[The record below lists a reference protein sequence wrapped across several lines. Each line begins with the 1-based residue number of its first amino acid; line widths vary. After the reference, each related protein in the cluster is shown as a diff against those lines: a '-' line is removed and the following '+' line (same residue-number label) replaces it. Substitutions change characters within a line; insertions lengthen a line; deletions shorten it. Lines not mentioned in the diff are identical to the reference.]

1 MKRYLKNLR
10 AKIALR
16 MIRIIDPPLPD
27 ALMTMLHD
35 YAWCYPEE
43 VYPEFPVL
51 VSIERDV

>member
-16 MIRIIDPPLPD
+16 MIRIIDPPLHD